1 MERIKIGATPKT
13 PEVLLD
19 ADKGILI
26 ITGRSIAENPEE
38 FYKEVFEGIE
48 RYFEETDSLLEV
60 EVDFEYFNTASAKKI
75 MDLFKILE
83 GHPSKVYWVFEEG
96 DLDMEEAGMDYQSLF
111 PQLLIELK
119 EKPEID
125 S

>member
-1 MERIKIGATPKT
+1 MERIRIGATPKT

-75 MDLFKILE
+75 MDLFKTLE

>member
-75 MDLFKILE
+75 MDLFKTLE

>member
-60 EVDFEYFNTASAKKI
+60 EVHFEYFNTASAKKI
-75 MDLFKILE
+75 MDLFKTLE